1 MGIFKR
7 LGKFSLIS
15 AGAAF
20 VAPRLFS
27 DGLDGLR
34 PLAKEVIKGG
44 MAAYDGISETV
55 TEVGRQVKELVVEV
69 KKESENGTSGKSH
82 GKGTKEN
89 SSTRKT
95 RGRKSRNT

>member
-44 MAAYDGISETV
+44 
-55 TEVGRQVKELVVEV
+55 
-69 KKESENGTSGKSH
+69 NGCLRWNLGNSDRG
-82 GKGTKEN
+82 GTP
-89 SSTRKT
+89 
-95 RGRKSRNT
+95 G